1 MPSIQLRA
9 MDYRLASKIYD
20 REPQDIVVTKAMSVD
35 GAVGAIRAKVGSN
48 KIARLTLL
56 CHGYNEILEGNT
68 LPGYSASIAHP
79 GTPSQSSVE
88 PATFSRVYGG
98 YGLEWGSDDV
108 SLETVPAFGRLN
120 GTFADGG
127 IIVVFGCAAAGT
139 GPAITQRL
147 GGDGPA
153 LMRAIARFAGA
164 PVRASDALQ
173 DVFIDTFNNAA
184 DRRAWAGR
192 TFLFM
197 PDGGQV
203 DESKLPM
210 SVY

>member
-1 MPSIQLRA
+1 MAAVPLRA

-20 REPQDIVVTKAMSVD
+20 REPQDIIVSETMSVA
-35 GAVGAIRAKVGSN
+35 GAVSAIVAKVGSRN
-48 KIARLTLL
+48 IARLTIL
-56 CHGYNEILEGNT
+56 CHGYNELVEGNV
-68 LPGYSASIAHP
+68 LPSYSASIGHP
-79 GTPSQSSVE
+79 GAPSESSVP

-98 YGLEWGSDDV
+98 YGLQWGNDDV
-108 SLETVPAFGRLN
+108 SLTTVSAFGRLN
-120 GTFADGG
+120 GMFTDGG

-139 GPAITQRL
+139 GPVISQRL

-153 LMRAIARFAGA
+153 LMKALARFAGA

-173 DVFIDTFNNAA
+173 DVFIDTFNDAA
-184 DRRAWAGR
+184 DRRAWSGR

-197 PDGGQV
+197 PDGRQV